1 MKSIINWRS
10 FFILLILSF
19 LSIFAIWPY
28 IVTLQG
34 EILKLTGIPLITI
47 FLLQLLQSTLLFS
60 VAIFFGLLLIKKI
73 NFHLPLLEAFLAH
86 EDYKKV
92 IKDISFLSIF
102 MGVATA
108 VTIFATDKL
117 FTLQGS
123 AISTSQDLAPIWQK
137 LLAAFYGGITEEIL
151 MRLFLMTLLIWIGIK
166 ITKKSKPTQ
175 IGIIISI
182 ALVAIIFGL
191 GHLPITAS
199 LTKIT
204 PLIVIRATILNGI
217 GGVIFGWL
225 YWKKGL
231 EAAMIAHFTADIF
244 LLTILPILFAY

>member
-1 MKSIINWRS
+1 M

-28 IVTLQG
+28 IVSLQG
-34 EILKLTGIPLITI
+34 EILRLTDIPLTTI

-86 EDYKKV
+86 KDYKKV
-92 IKDISFLSIF
+92 IKDISFLSIL

-108 VTIFATDKL
+108 VTIFATDHL

-151 MRLFLMTLLIWIGIK
+151 MRLFLMTLLIWIGMK

-182 ALVAIIFGL
+182 VLVAMIFGL

-204 PLIVIRATILNGI
+204 PLIVIRAVILNGI
-217 GGVIFGWL
+217 GGVVFGWL

-231 EAAMIAHFTADIF
+231 EAAIIAHFSADIF
-244 LLTILPILFAY
+244 LLTILPFLFK